1 MPPTEKNPGPPGD
14 AEKPLLVEK
23 AEGIAT
29 IRLNRPRRRNT
40 LSTDML
46 LALKEAVED
55 CGSDAAVRAIVLCA
69 EGPVFSSG
77 HDMKQL
83 VGARPEAARGIFD
96 LSTSIMLALQR
107 LPKPVIAQ
115 VSGLASAA
123 GCQLVASCD
132 LVVASS
138 EARFQTPGV
147 MIGLFCSTPMV
158 PLSRAV
164 PAKKAMEMLLTGQ
177 PIGAE
182 EAREAGLVNRVVEPG
197 ELEAETRALATRI
210 ISHSAYTLA
219 VGKEAFYKQL
229 PLPLEAAYEVGK
241 EAITRNALAP
251 DGQEGM
257 SAFLQKRPPKWK
269 GD

>member
-1 MPPTEKNPGPPGD
+1 MAREEKNTAPGGTAGPPV
-14 AEKPLLVEK
+14 LVEK
-23 AEGIAT
+23 ADGIAT
-29 IRLNRPRRRNT
+29 IRLNRPGRRNT

-46 LALKEAVED
+46 LALKEAMDD
-55 CGSDAAVRAIVLCA
+55 CGSDAGVRAIVLCA

-77 HDMKQL
+77 HDMNQL
-83 VGARPEAARGIFD
+83 VGAGPKAARELFD
-96 LSTSIMLALQR
+96 LSTSIMLGLQR

-164 PAKKAMEMLLTGQ
+164 PPKKAMEMLLTGQ

-182 EAREAGLVNRVVEPG
+182 EAREAGLVNRVVSPG
-197 ELEAETRALATRI
+197 ELEAKTRALATQI
-210 ISHSAYTLA
+210 IAYSAYALA
-219 VGKEAFYKQL
+219 LGKEAFYKQL

-241 EAITRNALAP
+241 EAIVRNAMAP

-257 SAFLQKRPPKWK
+257 SAFLQKRPPKWT
-269 GD
+269 GE